1 MPLFFV
7 QFGAFDAAKFR
18 HAVDTVP
25 IKVAEVSIQ
34 VGPLAGNYQQV
45 PRLFEALEMLLQ
57 GATLC
62 VSVLG
67 EEGEVRWMLL
77 FAPNAMDSTIPM
89 WHAVLELRS
98 NSHELIFQAL
108 KEAQLQYIA
117 VAKDEPFDL
126 QGSNLD
132 PEKFPWNS
140 PDFVAAAIADDKGSY
155 RENPS

>member
-77 FAPNAMDSTIPM
+77 FAPKCYGFDDSD
-89 WHAVLELRS
+89 
-98 NSHELIFQAL
+98 
-108 KEAQLQYIA
+108 
-117 VAKDEPFDL
+117 VARRLGIKVKFARADL
-126 QGSNLD
+126 SGS
-132 PEKFPWNS
+132 EGGTTS
-140 PDFVAAAIADDKGSY
+140 IYRGSKG
-155 RENPS
+155 